1 MSAVDA
7 IAALGRGRVLP
18 ILRSASAEE
27 AVGAAARLAA
37 AGIEVIE
44 LTTTTPGWEAALAGV
59 RAAHPATAI
68 GVGTIAD
75 ARLAERALARGAAFL
90 VSPWPVPDVRPL
102 AAEAGVPLLEGGFTP
117 GEVADATSR
126 GVAKLFPAH
135 VGGPQYLRG
144 LLAVLPGRR
153 IVPTGGIALAAVGD
167 WLEAG
172 AYAVGVGSDLLR
184 VEDVGAAVAA
194 AVAGA
199 GAGGGVAPD
208 APSGGAEARP

>member
-1 MSAVDA
+1 MSAVDP
-7 IAALGRGRVLP
+7 IAALGRGRLLP
-18 ILRSASAEE
+18 ILRTASADA
-27 AVGAAARLAA
+27 AVAATARLAA

-44 LTTTTPGWEAALAGV
+44 LTTTTPDWEAALARA
-59 RAAHPATAI
+59 RAAHPVAAI
-68 GVGTIAD
+68 GMGTIAD
-75 ARLAERALARGAAFL
+75 AQLAERALALGAAFL
-90 VSPWPVPDVRPL
+90 VSPWPVPDVRAL
-102 AAEAGVPLLEGGFTP
+102 AMEAGVPLMEGGFTP

-153 IVPTGGIALAAVGD
+153 IVPTGGIALAAVGS

-199 GAGGGVAPD
+199 APTAAPD
-208 APSGGAEARP
+208 AAGAGR